1 MQQHDCTFGCT
12 ALHSN
17 TSSCVAH
24 CTAIRHHVWRIA
36 QQYVILCG
44 ALHSSTI
51 ARSVTLEC
59 RRLQGLVDEKSEA
72 LVSSLQI
79 SSMMSSMQQEIAE
92 RQQEVIRP
100 MQGNIEKFQNENERL
115 QDEVARL
122 QAEAAGKEQ
131 QVAEL
136 EKKLSALRMKL
147 STSMQA
153 NEVMQSNTTQIMQ
166 QLAGVQ
172 EELNAAYQCSQKH
185 MTRCDALAAHTQALQ
200 QQSDA
205 YTADAS
211 RVISELTQALAAAK
225 AGFQAELQ
233 ESMSASQQ
241 KLVSLSAHSETKD
254 ERIAALEEEMQQKEE
269 EAAQLRDDCAALEKE
284 CAQLFEA
291 NEAFVSWK
299 REAEA
304 WSAQAT
310 LMIEGKDALA
320 AGNVLLRVAA
330 LACVVHWF
338 AHSANGIPCRLAEP
352 NRRP

>member
-1 MQQHDCTFGCT
+1 M
-12 ALHSN
+12 
-17 TSSCVAH
+17 
-24 CTAIRHHVWRIA
+24 
-36 QQYVILCG
+36 CG

-51 ARSVTLEC
+51 ARLVTLEC

-185 MTRCDALAAHTQALQ
+185 MTRSDALAAHTQALQ

-225 AGFQAELQ
+225 ASFQTELQETMSASQAAFQAELQ

-241 KLVSLSAHSETKD
+241 KLVSLSAHSEAKD
-254 ERIAALEEEMQQKEE
+254 ERIAALEEELQEKEE

-310 LMIEGKDALA
+310 VMIESKDALA

-330 LACVVHWF
+330 LACVAHQF